1 MRPGSAVEF
10 GAGAGDVRV
19 AAVPHG
25 PLRGV
30 APRGRVDPA
39 AGAWSQGAHR
49 QRPSTG
55 AVTGGAAMRPG
66 SVTVR
71 RPRDPSAGIAV
82 RTAVLGRPRPRYRFR
97 TGSGTQAR
105 SRGTAPRRTARRPV
119 PRQDRSR
126 TRRNRPGPPGTGTA
140 HLATADPEPAG
151 QVLARSRSARPAD
164 PPPGYRLRPPWRLRH
179 PRAPALE
186 TVVRDPSHAA
196 RRPALGSDSNGRHAL
211 RPARRFRQLPCGDD
225 GEATPNARQGVAD
238 RHLGTGIHPA
248 RGALSVMART
258 VREPVNAGPA
268 RLHRVHRRSL
278 STRGTGPETGPLPR
292 SRSGTAVVSGSRTAV
307 QTGPANRA
315 PGRGPVPDRDRT
327 GTSPFGGGTAVPR
340 ASPVQ
345 VPAAVPVPG
354 SMPVPRGQAGGP
366 VRTGTVVLRQ
376 ALRPRRPAPAQGTI
390 RHSRRAGRHV
400 SGHPLTKG

>member
-1 MRPGSAVEF
+1 MKTYNQQAIILGGSIAGLLAARVLAEHFTQVIVIERDALPEGTQTRKGAPHAQHQHALLARGYAVMQELFPGLK
-10 GAGAGDVRV
+10 DD
-19 AAVPHG
+19 
-25 PLRGV
+25 LR
-30 APRGRVDPA
+30 A
-39 AGAWSQGAHR
+39 AGALIKDISADVRWHQGGYW
-49 QRPSTG
+49 QPFNSG
-55 AVTGGAAMRPG
+55 VPAVF
-66 SVTVR
+66 
-71 RPRDPSAGIAV
+71 I
-82 RTAVLGRPRPRYRFR
+82 
-97 TGSGTQAR
+97 
-105 SRGTAPRRTARRPV
+105 SR
-119 PRQDRSR
+119 
-126 TRRNRPGPPGTGTA
+126 
-140 HLATADPEPAG
+140 
-151 QVLARSRSARPAD
+151 
-164 PPPGYRLRPPWRLRH
+164 
-179 PRAPALE
+179 PALE